1 MKKLIIFLTIL
12 TMVLG
17 LSAFSCSSTE
27 ITSAKLYIQQKN
39 LVKAEEV
46 LLKEVKKNPKSD
58 EGYYLLG
65 LVYSEKKDI
74 PNMLENY
81 DKSIAI
87 SKKFAKEINNAKKF
101 HWAGNFNKGVAYFN
115 RASRVTSKDSMVM
128 FSDKAI
134 AAFNNAIKCEP
145 DSADTYN
152 NLAYAYLNRGM
163 YDKAIE
169 PLTAMLKIKKTADAY
184 GRLGQI
190 FYTKAANQMID
201 FKNGGNVAD
210 SVASMKNYNKAIAI
224 LEEGH
229 KAFPTDD
236 NINNHLFNS
245 YIGAHKENVAMAKA
259 KELVDTHPDS
269 KSNRYNYGSLLL
281 QKGEYSKAVDQ
292 FKAALKIEPNYT
304 NAIYN
309 LAVTYVKWGGK
320 IRLDDEAAEKN
331 SDRYKEKFEKALPYL
346 EHYVQT
352 KDGSNDP
359 AIWELL
365 GKVYANLGKTEKSK
379 SAFSTADQLRK

>member
-1 MKKLIIFLTIL
+1 MKKLVVYLSIL

-27 ITSAKLYIQQKN
+27 ITSAKLYIQQKKYD
-39 LVKAEEV
+39 KAEEV
-46 LLKEVKKNPKSD
+46 LMKEIKKNPKSD

-65 LVYSEKKDI
+65 VVYGEKKDI
-74 PNMLENY
+74 PKMLENY
-81 DKSIAI
+81 DKSLAI

-101 HWAGNFNKGVAYFN
+101 HWADSFNKGVAYFN
-115 RASRVTSKDSMVM
+115 RANRVTSKDSMVM

-145 DSADTYN
+145 DSADSYN

-163 YDKAIE
+163 YDKAIK
-169 PLTAMLKIKKTADAY
+169 PLTEMLKIKKTADAY
-184 GRLGQI
+184 GRLGEI
-190 FYTKAANQMID
+190 YYSKAANRMID

-210 SVASMKNYNKAIAI
+210 SVAAIRNYEKAIAV

-229 KAFPTDD
+229 KAFPTDE
-236 NINNHLFNS
+236 NINNYLFNS
-245 YIGAHKENVAMAKA
+245 YIGAHKENVAMNKA
-259 KELVDTHPDS
+259 KELVEAKPNS

-292 FKAALKIEPNYT
+292 YKAALKIDPNYT
-304 NAIYN
+304 DAIYN
-309 LAVTYVKWGGK
+309 LAVTYIKWGGK
-320 IRLDDEAAEKN
+320 IREDDIAAGKSSEK
-331 SDRYKEKFEKALPYL
+331 YKEKFENALPYL
-346 EHYVQT
+346 ERYVQT
-352 KDGSNDP
+352 KDGSNDS

-365 GKVYANLGKTEKSK
+365 GKVYANLGKTKKSK
-379 SAFSTADQLRK
+379 SAFAKADELRK